1 MEKNGGGKDSVL
13 TPLHGWTPDG
23 LKHVVRDFPGDPAA
37 KTSNSQSE
45 RPGLGP

>member
-1 MEKNGGGKDSVL
+1 MEKNGGGKNSVL
-13 TPLHGWTPDG
+13 TRIQGWTPDG

-37 KTSNSQSE
+37 KTSQSQSE